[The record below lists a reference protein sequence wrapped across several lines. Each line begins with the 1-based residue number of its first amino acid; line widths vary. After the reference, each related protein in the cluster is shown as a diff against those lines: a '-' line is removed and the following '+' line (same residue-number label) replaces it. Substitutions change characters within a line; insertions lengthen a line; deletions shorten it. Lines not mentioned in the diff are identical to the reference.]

1 MLKTY
6 ICHQIDIN
14 LLNEKRFSQK
24 GWVRFRN
31 WITACAMITIAAT
44 TGFSFGVILGSFL
57 AIAPIQFGGVLA
69 LTLSS
74 ARYFR

>member
-1 MLKTY
+1 MFEIY
-6 ICHQIDIN
+6 SRQININ
-14 LLNEKRFSQK
+14 LLNEKRFKQR
-24 GWVRFRN
+24 GWVKFKK
-31 WITACAMITIAAT
+31 WITACVVITIAAT
-44 TGFSFGVILGSFL
+44 TGFSLGIILGSFF